1 MNLNNNDDNN
11 NDTKNINSL
20 LKKLNKKVIVILGVN
35 FNPCLEKINS
45 KQDYNY
51 KIRNECDRF
60 LSKISYD
67 FIKKIECETEFKF
80 TNKNINLKV
89 KENINCFNEKDKV
102 IPLFVSN
109 RIYVCCLFNKKEI
122 VNKYITFLTKIN
134 EFNKS
139 FRIFDEKFMKIRNS
153 NKEFRINIVLDN
165 QDFFNLNINIVEC
178 LRANYKYLPKI
189 TFIKKEKS

>member
-1 MNLNNNDDNN
+1 MNLDNN
-11 NDTKNINSL
+11 NEINNNIKNINSL

-60 LSKISYD
+60 LAKINYD
-67 FIKKIECETEFKF
+67 FMEKIECETEFKF

-89 KENINCFNEKDKV
+89 KEKINCFNEKDKV
-102 IPLFVSN
+102 VPLFVSN

-139 FRIFDEKFMKIRNS
+139 FRIFDENNMKIRNS
-153 NKEFRINIVLDN
+153 NKEFKINVILDN
-165 QDFFNLNINIVEC
+165 EDFFNLNINIVEC
-178 LRANYKYLPKI
+178 LKANYKYLPKI
-189 TFIKKEKS
+189 TFVKKEKS